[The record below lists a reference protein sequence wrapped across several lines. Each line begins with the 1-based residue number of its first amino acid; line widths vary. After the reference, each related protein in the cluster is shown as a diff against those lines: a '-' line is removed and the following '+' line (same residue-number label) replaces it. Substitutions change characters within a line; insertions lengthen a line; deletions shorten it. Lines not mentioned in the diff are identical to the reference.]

1 LTTATKLDLSEECS
15 AFNATSPS
23 QAWGTRRQGSNEP
36 GFSSLDMSAVP
47 SEIIAAGP
55 GAVRFYEKLLSAGQ
69 SPRFAEMLTLQ
80 QPPAVKGTDRTYMEG
95 RLNNQQ
101 LDRMPRHQAEN
112 IVQIARRAGIS
123 ITGKYYAS
131 GLADKRGPAD
141 PAAWVDST
149 ADIKK
154 VARERNLNVE
164 GAVEHKAI
172 PMPPPPSKPLSERLT
187 REMMRAERKSHPK
200 MKAGELREMVVA
212 KYGRKVKK

>member
-1 LTTATKLDLSEECS
+1 LTTATRLDSSEECS
-15 AFNATSPS
+15 ATSAMSQLPS
-23 QAWGTRRQGSNEP
+23 WETTQQESSKPGS
-36 GFSSLDMSAVP
+36 FSAGMNAVP
-47 SEIIAAGP
+47 SEITEAGP
-55 GAVRFYEKLLSAGQ
+55 AAVRFYERLLSAGQ
-69 SPRFAEMLTLQ
+69 SPRLAEMLTLQ
-80 QPPAVKGTDRTYMEG
+80 QAPAVKGTDRAYMEG

-101 LDRMPRHQAEN
+101 LDRMPKHQAEN
-112 IVQIARRAGIS
+112 IIQIARKAGIS
-123 ITGKYYAS
+123 ISGKYYAS

-172 PMPPPPSKPLSERLT
+172 PMPRPASKPLSERLT
-187 REMMRAERKSHPK
+187 KEMMRVERKNHPN
-200 MKAGELREMVVA
+200 MKAGDLREMVIA